1 MSEDVYEQARQEF
14 TEEEVELL
22 TAAVAAI
29 NCLAGGVPLQRS
41 CERITLPVP
50 HGVRVGLLRCRP
62 HPEDDSGLVCQGR
75 SSFWDA

>member
-1 MSEDVYEQARQEF
+1 VSEDVYEQARQEF

-41 CERITLPVP
+41 
-50 HGVRVGLLRCRP
+50 
-62 HPEDDSGLVCQGR
+62 
-75 SSFWDA
+75 